1 MPNLVPEFPD
11 AESVLMYALVPME
24 PSIRFVTSMPAE
36 VPVITARIHRI
47 SVSNR
52 NIGVDSPIIDIDVF
66 GPKAQVG
73 SVSNAARAIQ
83 SDILSLMSVQVM
95 NGVIQHVTTVNGP
108 RSLPEANPDLVR
120 YSATYEMHIHP

>member
-47 SVSNR
+47 SGSNR

-108 RSLPEANPDLVR
+108 RSLP
-120 YSATYEMHIHP
+120 